1 MINYGANIKH
11 YFINNQMLI
20 THFLSIYSGQPV
32 NTRKKTLKNFLH
44 DSKCRTIYGNNSK
57 YWLPGNT
64 CKYYL

>member
-44 DSKCRTIYGNNSK
+44 DSKC
-57 YWLPGNT
+57 
-64 CKYYL
+64 